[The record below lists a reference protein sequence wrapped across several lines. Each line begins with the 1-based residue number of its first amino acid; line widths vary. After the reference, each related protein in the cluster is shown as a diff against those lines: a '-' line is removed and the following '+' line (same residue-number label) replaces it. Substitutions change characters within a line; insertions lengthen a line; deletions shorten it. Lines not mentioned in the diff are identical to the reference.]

1 MGRVSTILASW
12 MRSGVGGALWARASG
27 PRLRRPRR
35 GMGVLALAAVLVA
48 PTTVILSPSVV
59 RAATTVSFSYTG
71 SEQTYLVPSG
81 VSSLHVVAVGAPGG
95 SGYWN
100 AGAGGHGAIVSG
112 DLAVTPGETLYVEV
126 GGAGGAGWLGYGSG
140 GWNGGGRGG
149 YNVNG
154 NIPYGGGGGG
164 GSDIRTISR
173 ADAGSLDS
181 RLVVAGGGGGGDDWG
196 VSGGNAGSSG
206 ADGGDNAVGGGAGT
220 LSSGGTGGAGYPAG
234 SGNGSNGAA
243 SVGGAGGDYTVAGGG
258 GGGGGYDGGGGGGGY
273 GGSQNAGG
281 GGGGGGSSYV
291 GSLMGSSLTID
302 TSGTASISITPV
314 AAPTVPGAPTGV
326 SGTAGDSQVTLS
338 WTTPASDGGSPI
350 TGYVV
355 TPYVGTT
362 AQATHTYTSTAT
374 TQSVTGL
381 TNGTA
386 YTFTVAA
393 KNAVGTGPDSVASS
407 PVTPVAAPTVP
418 GAPTGVSASGFLVY
432 TGHDSK
438 YTYTVDVAWTP
449 ADNGG
454 AAITNYRIT
463 AYVYKPATKN
473 KPATCRPVQTVETGS
488 ASTTYVLAGLTTR
501 NTYVFTVAA
510 ANAAGWGL
518 ESDFSN
524 QVPGI

>member
-206 ADGGDNAVGGGAGT
+206 ADGDDNAVGGGAGT

-326 SGTAGDSQVTLS
+326 S
-338 WTTPASDGGSPI
+338 
-350 TGYVV
+350 
-355 TPYVGTT
+355 
-362 AQATHTYTSTAT
+362 
-374 TQSVTGL
+374 
-381 TNGTA
+381 
-386 YTFTVAA
+386 
-393 KNAVGTGPDSVASS
+393 
-407 PVTPVAAPTVP
+407 
-418 GAPTGVSASGFLVY
+418 ASGFLVY

-438 YTYTVDVAWTP
+438 YTYTVDLGWTP